1 MSEYPNLIVEPNR
14 TERVLGRIAAIVSV
28 LVPVAAAL
36 RGVIGTLFARH
47 PVFIA
52 LEPVLAVYWWA
63 YIWFVSL
70 PGGARPD
77 RMHKRWVPPS
87 RPRIFFGRRS
97 TLPARRLSPE
107 R

>member
-28 LVPVAAAL
+28 LVPAAAAL

-52 LEPVLAVYWWA
+52 LELVLAVYWWA

-70 PGGARPD
+70 PGEPARIECTSAGFLL
-77 RMHKRWVPPS
+77 HA
-87 RPRIFFGRRS
+87 PRIFFGRRS